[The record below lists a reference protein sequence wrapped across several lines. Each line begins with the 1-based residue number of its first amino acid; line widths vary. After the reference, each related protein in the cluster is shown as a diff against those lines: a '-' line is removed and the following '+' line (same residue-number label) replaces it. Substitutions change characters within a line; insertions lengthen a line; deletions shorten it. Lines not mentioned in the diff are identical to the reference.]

1 MNFCIFHRYKKIGEQ
16 QSTFVSIEG
25 IPVSRDIFKCKKC
38 GNIKYIYNF
47 VGFVDNDITRWTPE
61 IDLND
66 TLSEV
71 RKKKLKKL
79 KKL

>member
-1 MNFCIFHRYKKIGEQ
+1 MNFCVFHRYKELGTQ

-25 IPVSRDIFKCKKC
+25 VPISRCIYKCKKC
-38 GNIKYIYNF
+38 GNIKYVYNF
-47 VGFVDNDITRWTPE
+47 VGVENNDIDGWTPK
-61 IDLND
+61 IDLSD